1 MSDQSTATEPLFK
14 DFPLPSYDD
23 WRAAAEATL
32 KGAPFEKRLVGHTYE
47 GIDLQPI
54 YNAADIQGLPH
65 LGSLPGQAPF
75 VRDTSPL
82 GDRLNSW
89 AVAQELPHPLPAHF
103 NAALQADLPR
113 GQNAVNLPLDA
124 ATLAGLDA
132 DQAPTE
138 MVGTGGVS
146 ISGLAD
152 LETALAGVNLEKTPF
167 YAQASTT
174 AFAFTALVVALLEKQ
189 GKDLKK
195 LQGAIGMDPLGQL
208 ARAGSLPRDLP
219 GIYDVMARLSGW
231 AADHAPGLHTIT
243 VQGHPYHDGG
253 ASAVQE
259 LAFALATGVEYLR
272 ELADRGVDVNTAA
285 PRIRMAFS
293 LGGNLFM
300 EIARLRAARL
310 LWSRAV
316 AAFGGDERAQQL
328 TLHGRTSRFN
338 KTAFDPYVNMLRVT
352 TEAFAG
358 VVGGC
363 DSLHVGAFDEILR
376 EPDEFSR
383 RISRNVHTVL
393 REESGLDRTADPA
406 GGSYYVEWLTDAIAR
421 EAWTL
426 FQSVEK
432 QGGMFAALE
441 AGFPQSEIARVSSK
455 RTAAVAAR
463 RDRIV
468 GVNMYANMKEKF
480 LPIPTVDRANLQR
493 QRAQLLGQ
501 IRNESEAGAALEALA
516 RDPSLPAAAA
526 AARAGAT
533 LGAIAR
539 ALRTDAGDG
548 PRATAIPA
556 SRVAIPF
563 ESLRQATE
571 RHTEA
576 TGERPRVLLLNLGK
590 VHEYKPR
597 ADFSRGFLEVAAFQ
611 VEDSPP
617 CGEVE
622 EAVDAAVKAEAP
634 IVVFCGSDKG
644 YPERIPA
651 LAARLSQERPDTILL
666 LAGYPQ
672 EHVDS
677 FRGAGVDDFIH
688 LRANCLELLTTLQ
701 QRLGV
706 GA

>member
-1 MSDQSTATEPLFK
+1 MSTPDISAELNFDEFPVPDYTA
-14 DFPLPSYDD
+14 
-23 WRAAAEATL
+23 WRAAAEKTL
-32 KGAPFEKRLVGHTYE
+32 KGAAFEKKLVSRTYE

-54 YNAADIQGLPH
+54 YNAADIQDLPH
-65 LGSLPGQAPF
+65 LGSLPGQPPF
-75 VRDTSPL
+75 VRDSSPL
-82 GDRLNSW
+82 GDRLNPW
-89 AVAQELPHPLPAHF
+89 EVAQELNHPLPAQF

-138 MVGTGGVS
+138 LVGLGGVS
-146 ISGLAD
+146 ISALAD
-152 LETALAGVNLEKTPF
+152 LETALAGVDLAKVPF
-167 YAQASTT
+167 HAQASTT

-189 GKDLKK
+189 AKDLRQ
-195 LQGAIGMDPLGQL
+195 LRGAIGMDPLGQL
-208 ARAGSLPRDLP
+208 ARSGSLPRDLP
-219 GIYDVMARLSGW
+219 GIYPVMGQLTRW
-231 AADHAPGLHTIT
+231 AAAHAPNLQTIT
-243 VQGHPYHDGG
+243 VQGHPYHEGG

-272 ELADRGVDVNTAA
+272 ELADQGIAVDTAA
-285 PRIRMAFS
+285 PRIGMS
-293 LGGNLFM
+293 LSIGGNLFM

-316 AAFGGDERAQQL
+316 TAFGGNPSAAQL
-328 TLHGRTSRFN
+328 RLHGRTSRFN

-383 RISRNVHTVL
+383 RISRNVHTLL

-421 EAWTL
+421 EAWSL
-426 FQSVEK
+426 FQAVERE
-432 QGGMFAALE
+432 GGMFAALQN
-441 AGFPQSEIARVSSK
+441 GFPQEAIAQ
-455 RTAAVAAR
+455 VAAKRSANLAHR
-463 RDRIV
+463 RDRLV
-468 GVNMYANMKEKF
+468 GTNMYANMKERP
-480 LPIPTVDRANLQR
+480 LSVPTVDRAILQR

-501 IRNESEAGAALEALA
+501 LRNQSEPGDDLA
-516 RDPSLPAAAA
+516 RLAAEGSMEAAVA
-526 AARAGAT
+526 AARNGAT
-533 LGAIAR
+533 LGALAR
-539 ALRTDAGDG
+539 ALRTDAGEG
-548 PRATAIPA
+548 PRITAIPA
-556 SRVAIPF
+556 SRLGIPF
-563 ESLRQATE
+563 ETLRLATE

-576 TGERPRVLLLNLGK
+576 TGERPQALLLALGE

-597 ADFSRGFLEVAAFQ
+597 ADFARGFLEVAAFHVQ
-611 VEDSPP
+611 DSPP
-617 CGEVE
+617 CPDVE
-622 EAVDAAVKAEAP
+622 SAVLAAQQSDASML
-634 IVVFCGSDKG
+634 VFCGSDAR
-644 YPERIPA
+644 YSDVVPT
-651 LAARLSQERPDTILL
+651 LAARLRQEYPGAILL
-666 LAGYPQ
+666 LAGYPTEQ
-672 EHVDS
+672 VDS

-706 GA
+706 VA

>member
-1 MSDQSTATEPLFK
+1 MSEHSTPSEPLFK

-23 WRAAAEATL
+23 WRAAAEKTL
-32 KGAPFEKRLVGHTYE
+32 KGAPFEKRLVSRTYE

-54 YNAADIQGLPH
+54 YNAADIQDLPH

-75 VRDTSPL
+75 VRDISPL
-82 GDRLNSW
+82 GDRLHPW
-89 AVAQELPHPLPAHF
+89 DVAQELPHPLPAQF

-138 MVGTGGVS
+138 MVGEGGVS
-146 ISGLAD
+146 ISSLAD

-195 LQGAIGMDPLGQL
+195 FRGAIGMDPLGQL
-208 ARAGSLPRDLP
+208 ARTGSLPRDLP
-219 GIYDVMARLSGW
+219 GIYDVMARLTGW
-231 AADHAPGLHTIT
+231 AAGNTPSLHTIT

-272 ELADRGVDVNTAA
+272 ELAERGVDVNVAA

-316 AAFGGDERAQQL
+316 AAFGGAESAQKL
-328 TLHGRTSRFN
+328 ALHGRTSRFN

-352 TEAFAG
+352 TEAFSA
-358 VVGGC
+358 VMGGC
-363 DSLHVGAFDEILR
+363 DSLHVGAFDEIMR

-421 EAWTL
+421 EAWSL
-426 FQSVEK
+426 FQRVEK
-432 QGGMFAALE
+432 EGGMYAALCN
-441 AGFPQSEIARVSSK
+441 GFPQSEIGRVAGK
-455 RTAAVAAR
+455 RAANTASR

-468 GVNMYANMKEKF
+468 GINMYANMKEKR
-480 LPIPTVDRANLQR
+480 ISVPTVDRATLQR
-493 QRAQLLGQ
+493 QRGQMLSQ
-501 IRNESEAGAALEALA
+501 IRNEAEADAALSTLTQDGKLEDAV
-516 RDPSLPAAAA
+516 A

-563 ESLRQATE
+563 ESLRLATE

-576 TGERPRVLLLNLGK
+576 TGERPRALLLTLGK

-597 ADFSRGFLEVAAFQ
+597 ADFSRGFLEVAAFEM
-611 VEDSPP
+611 VDSPA
-617 CGEVE
+617 CDDVE
-622 EAVDAAVKAEAP
+622 QAVEAAVKAEAP
-634 IVVFCGSDKG
+634 MVVFCGSDAG
-644 YPERIPA
+644 YPERIPT
-651 LAARLSQERPDTILL
+651 LAARLRQERPDTILL